1 MQRLKKTLKS
11 FDNSDI
17 PNLVKSSD
25 LSTKGSNYQEELKAE
40 QNKIVKHKV
49 FDSVM
54 VYKIIKIKRIFG

>member
-1 MQRLKKTLKS
+1 MQGLKKPLKS

>member
-1 MQRLKKTLKS
+1 MQRLKKPLKS